1 MLSKLAKSIFGSSND
16 RELRKM
22 RKIVDQ
28 INQLE
33 PELQAL
39 SSDQLQDKTSEFK
52 QRINLGESLDD
63 ILPEAFATVRET
75 ARRVLEMRH
84 FDVQMIGGIVL
95 HQVKLPRCAPVRVKL

>member
-1 MLSKLAKSIFGSSND
+1 MT
-16 RELRKM
+16 ELRKM

-39 SSDQLQDKTSEFK
+39 TSDQLQDKTSEFK

-63 ILPEAFATVRET
+63 ILPGH
-75 ARRVLEMRH
+75 L
-84 FDVQMIGGIVL
+84 QL
-95 HQVKLPRCAPVRVKL
+95 